1 MATPGRRGLEQLR
14 AMNELNRR
22 LAALPEH
29 RVILVGVLVPVLLLV
44 AAYAFSLGS
53 GGRWHGG
60 SVAAALAALGL
71 VGAGLY
77 AGRPA

>member
-1 MATPGRRGLEQLR
+1 
-14 AMNELNRR
+14 MNELNRR

-29 RVILVGVLVPVLLLV
+29 WLILVAVLLPVLLLV
-44 AAYAFSLGS
+44 GAYAFSLAG